1 MEPHGELV
9 ADYQALARLFAALG
23 SELRLQML
31 ARMLDGEYCVQ
42 ELGEQLDR
50 SQPNV
55 SQHLA
60 VLRER
65 GLVVARRRAQKVC
78 YSLADARLGDLLRT
92 AAEMID

>member
-1 MEPHGELV
+1 MRDHGELTE
-9 ADYQALARLFAALG
+9 DYEALARLFAALG
-23 SELRLQML
+23 SELRLQIL

-42 ELGEQLDR
+42 ELGEHLDR
-50 SQPNV
+50 SQPNI

-65 GLVVARRRAQKVC
+65 GLVIARRRGQNVC
-78 YSLADARLGDLLRT
+78 YSLANGGLADVLRT